1 MKIVTSIVI
10 SLMLA
15 GCAGREFVRPQ
26 SESLSLGKTSYEE
39 ILAKY
44 GEPRRTGTVLRNN
57 ISVKTISYSHA
68 VAVPF
73 STKLSSRALVF
84 SFQDG
89 VLVGYDYASSFSE
102 DKGEND
108 ISEEKVKQLKKG
120 DERSRVISLFGRPGG
135 EFIFPLVEKKG
146 TTVMKYTFLDT
157 YRIPFAFTTRVTQK
171 VLSIVLDSNGIVT
184 DITSSES
191 KPN

>member
-26 SESLSLGKTSYEE
+26 NESLSLGKTSYEE

-135 EFIFPLVEKKG
+135 EFIFPLVEKKS
-146 TTVMKYTFLDT
+146 TTIMKYTFLDT

-191 KPN
+191 KP